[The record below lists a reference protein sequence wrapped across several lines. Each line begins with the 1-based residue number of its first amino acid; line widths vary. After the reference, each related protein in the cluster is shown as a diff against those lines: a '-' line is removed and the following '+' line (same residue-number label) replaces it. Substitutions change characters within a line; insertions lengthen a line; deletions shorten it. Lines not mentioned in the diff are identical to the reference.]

1 MILNKIFSYV
11 LNKFEKRM
19 KSKSISYV
27 LFDYFYLKKI
37 CKDINNNFFRL
48 GYEKINSNFSGFVE
62 KINNHISNLKLTKNT
77 EYLKLYEIDE
87 YVENQVYDLCN
98 NQLKKTLE
106 DLSKIYKSNIFL
118 ANIKI
123 AQNYNFEE
131 NTQKYSNFYHVD
143 NNRCTLFK
151 IFISLEDVSSNQG
164 PTNIIPNN
172 KKNEFL
178 KETKYKNRYDYD
190 HTTDNFEIFKN
201 TNLKGDALICNT
213 SRCYHKAGVPDKN
226 VSRKMMTLSFVA
238 YPKEYEKFNYLDFI
252 KNQKLSLIYE
262 KNFIN
267 YLSKSK
273 NFYDNYRIYKN
284 YVRFMKKKY
293 NY

>member
-11 LNKFEKRM
+11 LNKFEKKM

-27 LFDYFYLKKI
+27 LFDYFYLRKI
-37 CKDINNNFFRL
+37 GEEINNNFFRL
-48 GYEKINSNFSGFVE
+48 GYEKINCNFNRFVE
-62 KINNHISNLKLTKNT
+62 KINNHISSLKLTKNT

-131 NTQKYSNFYHVD
+131 NTQKYSNFFHVD

-190 HTTDNFEIFKN
+190 HTADKFEIFKN

-252 KNQKLSLIYE
+252 KNQKLSQIYE

-284 YVRFMKKKY
+284 YVRFMKNKY